1 MTADVRQLL
10 DTDGQVEI
18 WITDFR
24 KIECQ
29 KIINFEKIKN
39 QLCPKNY

>member
-1 MTADVRQLL
+1 MKAGVRQFL
-10 DTDGQVEI
+10 DTDGQVEL